1 MTAMDLFIKIIIL
14 FVGVY
19 GIMVVC
25 FIKAPGFIN
34 TMIFKVIPSI
44 YSVAL
49 IFIALKLW
57 NIL

>member
-1 MTAMDLFIKIIIL
+1 MSVMDLFIKITIA

-19 GIMVVC
+19 GIMMVC

-34 TMIFKVIPSI
+34 TMLFKVIPSV